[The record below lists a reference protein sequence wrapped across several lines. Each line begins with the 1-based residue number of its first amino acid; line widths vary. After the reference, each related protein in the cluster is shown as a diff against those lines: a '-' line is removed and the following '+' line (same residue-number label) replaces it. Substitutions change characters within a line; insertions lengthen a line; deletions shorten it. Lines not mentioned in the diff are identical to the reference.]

1 MWRLLI
7 ALVCV
12 FALMGLAPQ
21 SSYSPKKGETV
32 MVVDVAGRGKID
44 ILLRTDVAPKTTAH
58 IIKLAEGGFYN
69 GQKFFRVVKDP
80 RPFLIQVG
88 DPGSRTK
95 KMDDPTL
102 GSGGSGAKIPYED
115 TGLSNN
121 KGMVGLA
128 TPKDKRDEGDSQ
140 FYILLD
146 NSRFLD
152 GSYTV
157 FGQVMSDMNTVQ
169 AVELGDQV
177 TSVTIKRG

>member
-1 MWRLLI
+1 MWRALL
-7 ALVCV
+7 ALTCM
-12 FALMGLAPQ
+12 FALMGFAPQ
-21 SSYSPKKGETV
+21 QNTKTT
-32 MVVDVAGRGKID
+32 MVVDVANRGKIE
-44 ILLRTDVAPKTTAH
+44 ILLRTDLAPKTTDH
-58 IIKLAEGGFYN
+58 IIKLAESGFYN
-69 GQKFFRVVKDP
+69 GQKWFRVVKDP
-80 RPFLIQVG
+80 RPFLIQMG
-88 DPGSRTK
+88 DPASRTK
-95 KMDDPTL
+95 PMNDPSL

-128 TPKDKRDEGDSQ
+128 TPKDKKDEGDSQ

-146 NSRFLD
+146 NQRFLD

-157 FGQVMSDMNTVQ
+157 FGQVVSDWKVVQ